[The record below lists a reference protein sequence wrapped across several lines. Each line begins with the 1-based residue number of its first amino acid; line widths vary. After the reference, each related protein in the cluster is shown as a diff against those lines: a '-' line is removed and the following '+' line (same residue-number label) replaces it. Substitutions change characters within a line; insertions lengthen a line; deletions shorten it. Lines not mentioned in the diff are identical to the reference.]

1 VRIVAAAEIKVAH
14 VKLDEGTRQSARG
27 LRVTCDG
34 IMNLIAVVAATCPR
48 MLNQP
53 VIQAA
58 KGAPRGL
65 EIMAAQKY
73 GPPLVGYA
81 LQISETAHHKRAR
94 FRKQAEDVPAILKP
108 TNIVKKPFRQV
119 VND

>member
-1 VRIVAAAEIKVAH
+1 MRIVAAAEIKVAH
-14 VKLDEGTRQSARG
+14 VKLDGGTRQSARG

-48 MLNQP
+48 MPNQP

-58 KGAPRGL
+58 KG
-65 EIMAAQKY
+65 
-73 GPPLVGYA
+73 V
-81 LQISETAHHKRAR
+81 QISETAHHKRDR
-94 FRKQAEDVPAILKP
+94 LRKQAEDIPAILKP
-108 TNIVKKPFRQV
+108 TNIVKKAFRQA